1 MKEARCRLEGG
12 EYKKCRNPSTSVH
25 GDTGED
31 TALLTSPVMGNRVK
45 FSKPLNGRVTPGGWN
60 T

>member
-1 MKEARCRLEGG
+1 MQSGEG

-31 TALLTSPVMGNRVK
+31 TGLLTSPVMGNRVK
-45 FSKPLNGRVTPGGWN
+45 FSKPLNGRVTPGGWS